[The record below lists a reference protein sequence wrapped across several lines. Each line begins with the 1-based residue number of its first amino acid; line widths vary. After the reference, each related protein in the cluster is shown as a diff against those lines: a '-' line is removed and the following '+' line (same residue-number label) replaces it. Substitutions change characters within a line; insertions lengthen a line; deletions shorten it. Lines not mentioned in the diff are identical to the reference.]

1 MAEEQIEITKSEF
14 TLSSGQRTSILIV
27 CFLLYMINFMDKQ
40 VMSVVLEPMKQ
51 DLGLSDTQA
60 GMLQTIFFLGMAFFG
75 IPVAF
80 LVDRWSR
87 RKALASMAII
97 WSIFTYVTGLGK
109 GFYSIAIARFFV
121 GVGEA
126 AYPAAGTAMLSAA
139 YPQQMRG
146 RVLGIFNIAIPIG
159 ASLGMILGGVIVART
174 GSWRSPFF
182 VFAIPGIIL
191 GICAFF
197 LKDYQTVKETDQTG
211 KQVGFLKTFLTILKI
226 PTAVWFALG
235 YSLYLT
241 MNFVL
246 LVWGAAFYMRCHNV
260 AIDQA
265 AMIMGSYALL
275 GIIGAPAGGIMADI
289 WQKKNPKGRVYAPL
303 TACLLSTVFL
313 VPAILF
319 EFIGIGFLFG
329 AGFGIAATLGIA
341 GVNAVSQDIAPPA
354 VKGITWGVIGTCAM
368 IVSSLA
374 PSLIGIIS
382 DAQGGGAEGLKTGML
397 ILCLSG
403 LLGAIMFWK
412 ASKHYPSDMEKVI
425 NLTIEAEKK

>member
-1 MAEEQIEITKSEF
+1 MAEEQVQITKSEF
-14 TLSSGQRTSILIV
+14 NLSAGQRNSILIV

-51 DLGLSDTQA
+51 DLGLTDTEA
-60 GMLQTIFFLGMAFFG
+60 GMLQTVFFLGMAFFG

-87 RKALASMAII
+87 RKALASMAIV
-97 WSIFTYVTGLGK
+97 WSIFTYLTGLGK
-109 GFYSIAIARFFV
+109 GFISIAIARFFV

-146 RVLGIFNIAIPIG
+146 RILGIFNIAIPIG
-159 ASLGMILGGVIVART
+159 ASLGMILGGVIVAKT

-182 VFAIPGIIL
+182 IFAIPGIIL
-191 GICAFF
+191 GIIAFF
-197 LKDYQTVKETDQTG
+197 LKDYQTVKETDQSG
-211 KQVGFLKTFLTILKI
+211 KQVGFIKSFQTILKI

-235 YSLYLT
+235 YSFYLT
-241 MNFVL
+241 MNFVM
-246 LVWGAAFYMRCHNV
+246 LVWGPAFYMRSHNI
-260 AIDQA
+260 AIDKA
-265 AMIMGSYALL
+265 AMIMGSFALL
-275 GIIGAPAGGIMADI
+275 GIIGAPAGGILADV
-289 WQKKNPKGRVYAPL
+289 WQKKNPKGRVFTPL
-303 TACLLSTVFL
+303 VACLLSTVFL
-313 VPAILF
+313 VGAIVF
-319 EFIGIGFLFG
+319 EFKGIGYLFG
-329 AGFGIAATLGIA
+329 VGFGISAVLGVP

-354 VKGITWGVIGTCAM
+354 VKGITWGIIGTCAM

-382 DAQGGGAEGLKTGML
+382 DAQGGGAEGLKFGML

-403 LLGAIMFWK
+403 VLGAFMFWK
-412 ASKHYPSDMEKVI
+412 ASKHYPADMEKVK